1 MFVINNKDS
10 KIVVNVLCVSI
21 LLNTFNNDVK
31 SKVHYGFIAQEFE
44 KVYPNLVKNS
54 EMGYKTVNY
63 IELIPVL
70 VSKIQDLNKEIQ
82 ELKEKV
88 K

>member
-1 MFVINNKDS
+1 MKEDLNAKEHFGFV
-10 KIVVNVLCVSI
+10 
-21 LLNTFNNDVK
+21 
-31 SKVHYGFIAQEFE
+31 AQEIE
-44 KVYPNLVKNS
+44 KFYPELVKNS

-63 IELIPVL
+63 IELIPIL